1 MSKPSSDGASSLRF
15 LTQSQI
21 KPYLPD
27 SARGFASI
35 PSEMASSDTKG
46 NDEKEL
52 DKAQKDLE
60 KRYQAARLPTTL
72 PPLVFLGIDDRVPE
86 GTKAEDNPKDP
97 KGVAYFA
104 LECVDGLKG
113 NEVEGQFTEP
123 RLAGS
128 LLGGWEANLF
138 AQARALM
145 GKCSYDTLTRSS
157 LLSSLSCIAIKLA
170 DLNHMTDWNNRYK
183 FCPGCGS
190 PTYSLWCGWKRGC
203 GSIVGEGRDGHGS
216 ERGKVCPST

>member
-1 MSKPSSDGASSLRF
+1 MSKPTSDGASSMQF

-27 SARGFASI
+27 SARNFASI
-35 PSEMASSDTKG
+35 PSEISSSVSEQK
-46 NDEKEL
+46 DEKEL
-52 DKAQKDLE
+52 HKAQKDLE

-86 GTKAEDNPKDP
+86 GTKAEDNPKNP

-104 LECVDGLKG
+104 LECAGDV
-113 NEVEGQFTEP
+113 NRTEMEGQFTES

-145 GKCSYDTLTRSS
+145 GKSIHDPISRSFSLS
-157 LLSSLSCIAIKLA
+157 LLA
-170 DLNHMTDWNNRYK
+170 
-183 FCPGCGS
+183 
-190 PTYSLWCGWKRGC
+190 
-203 GSIVGEGRDGHGS
+203 
-216 ERGKVCPST
+216 

>member
-1 MSKPSSDGASSLRF
+1 MSKPTSDGSSSLQF

-27 SARGFASI
+27 SAREFAPI
-35 PSEMASSDTKG
+35 PAEVSSSASG
-46 NDEKEL
+46 EQDEKEL
-52 DKAQKDLE
+52 EKAQKDLE

-97 KGVAYFA
+97 KGVTYFA
-104 LECVDGLKG
+104 LECVGDVKG
-113 NEVEGQFTEP
+113 DEVEGQFTEP

-145 GKCSYDTLTRSS
+145 GKFPLEPVIPIFFALVAASQ
-157 LLSSLSCIAIKLA
+157 I
-170 DLNHMTDWNNRYK
+170 
-183 FCPGCGS
+183 
-190 PTYSLWCGWKRGC
+190 
-203 GSIVGEGRDGHGS
+203 
-216 ERGKVCPST
+216 